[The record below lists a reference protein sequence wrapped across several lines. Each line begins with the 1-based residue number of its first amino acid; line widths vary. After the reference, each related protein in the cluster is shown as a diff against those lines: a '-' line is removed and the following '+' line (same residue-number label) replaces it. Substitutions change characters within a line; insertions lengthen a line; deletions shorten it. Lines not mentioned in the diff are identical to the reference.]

1 MLILSVLVRVP
12 PGEVAALRPHMRK
25 VIAASRAEP
34 GCIFYSLAE
43 DVAEPGVIRAFEIYR
58 DDDALKAHGTSEHFK
73 VWREASGQ
81 YPREERRLYDA
92 TLRP

>member
-1 MLILSVLVRVP
+1 MLILSVLIRVP
-12 PGEVAALRPHMRK
+12 PGEVEALSPHMRK
-25 VIAASRAEP
+25 AIQGSRAEP

-43 DVAEPGVIRAFEIYR
+43 DVAEPGVIRAFEIYK
-58 DDDALKAHGTSEHFK
+58 DDDALRAHGASEHFK

-92 TLRP
+92 TPRS